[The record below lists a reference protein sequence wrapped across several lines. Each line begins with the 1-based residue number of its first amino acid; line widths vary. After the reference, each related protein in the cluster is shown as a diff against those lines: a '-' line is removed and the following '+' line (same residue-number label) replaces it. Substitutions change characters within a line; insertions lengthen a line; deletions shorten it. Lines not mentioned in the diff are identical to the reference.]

1 MKKTLIPIILA
12 CVLVIGILIGN
23 FFAMRQGAYLS
34 GVGGMNNGASS
45 GDKISDLIQI
55 IDNAYVDSV
64 PTDSIEESIIP
75 MILKQLDPH
84 SAYIPASDLEAVN
97 EELGGSFSG
106 IGVQFNLQN
115 DTIYVVDVISGGPS
129 EKAGLRDGDRIV
141 TVNDTLFVGKS
152 INNEKVMKRLR
163 GPKGSVVELGIVR
176 QNAPKMLRFK
186 ITRGDIP
193 VHSIDVSYMVT
204 PEIGYISVNKF
215 GANTY
220 KEFLTAIAKLQ
231 KANAKKLIIDLRGNA
246 GGYMDAA
253 VNMLNEFLKK
263 GDLIVYVKGKA
274 YPRSDSY
281 ANGNGSCQNMK
292 IAVLI
297 DEFSGSASEIFA
309 GAIQDND
316 RGTIVGRRSFG
327 KGLVQ
332 QQVDFSDGSAVRIT
346 VARYYTPSGR
356 CIQKPYERGNSSDY
370 ESDILNRYL
379 HGEFFS
385 KDSIH
390 QTDTVAYKTVGGR
403 TVYGGGGIMRDVFV
417 PRDTIGFTPYFNA
430 LANGGHIYQYA
441 LLFTEKE
448 RAKLSTYK
456 DWKTL
461 SAYLDTQNLQA
472 SFDTYASAKGVKG
485 SAHDKAVSKEI
496 ITRQLKSY
504 VLRTML
510 GDAGFFPY
518 LNSYDMTVKKAV
530 EKLK

>member
-1 MKKTLIPIILA
+1 MNKKTTPIVLA
-12 CVLVIGILIGN
+12 IFLSLGILIGN
-23 FFAMRQGAYLS
+23 FFALRQHAYSSGLS
-34 GVGGMNNGASS
+34 GLKSVHS

-64 PTDSIEESIIP
+64 SLDSIEEAIIP
-75 MILKQLDPH
+75 IILKQLDPH
-84 SAYIPASDLEAVN
+84 SAYIPAEDLAAVN
-97 EELGGSFSG
+97 EELSGSFSG

-129 EKAGLRDGDRIV
+129 EKAGLLDGDRIV

-152 INNEKVMKRLR
+152 INNEKVLKRLR
-163 GPKGSVVELGIVR
+163 GPKGSVVKLGVMR
-176 QNAPKMLRFK
+176 QSAPEMLYFT
-186 ITRGDIP
+186 ITRDDIP
-193 VHSIDVSYMVT
+193 IYSVDVSYMVT
-204 PEIGYISVNKF
+204 PKIGYISVNKF
-215 GANTY
+215 AATTY

-231 KANAKKLIIDLRGNA
+231 RANAEGVIVDLRGNS

-263 GDLIVYVKGKA
+263 GDLIVYVQGKA

-316 RGTIVGRRSFG
+316 RGVIVGRRSFG

-332 QQVDFSDGSAVRIT
+332 QQVDFADGSAVRIT

-356 CIQKPYERGNSSDY
+356 CIQKPYERGNSNDY

-385 KDSIH
+385 KDSITP
-390 QTDTVAYKTVGGR
+390 TDTVVYKTLGGR
-403 TVYGGGGIMRDVFV
+403 TVYGGGGVMPDVFV
-417 PRDTIGFTPYFNA
+417 PRDTVGFTPYFNA
-430 LANGGHIYQYA
+430 LVNGGHIYRYA
-441 LLFTEKE
+441 LLYTEKE
-448 RAKLSTYK
+448 RIKLSLYK
-456 DWKTL
+456 DWKGL
-461 SAYLDTQNLQA
+461 SAYLDTQNL
-472 SFDTYASAKGVKG
+472 YASLNDYASTKGVKG
-485 SAHDKAVSKEI
+485 SARDKAVSKDI

>member
-1 MKKTLIPIILA
+1 MKKAIFPIIIG
-12 CVLVIGILIGN
+12 CVLVLGILIGN
-23 FFAMRQGAYLS
+23 FFAMRNGAYLS
-34 GVGGMNNGASS
+34 GTTNMSNGTSS
-45 GDKISDLIQI
+45 GDKISDLIRI

-84 SAYIPASDLEAVN
+84 SAYIPAADLQSVN

-163 GPKGSVVELGIVR
+163 GPKGSVVQLGIVR

-193 VHSIDVSYMVT
+193 VHSIDVSYMIT
-204 PEIGYISVNKF
+204 PQIGYISVNKF

-231 KANAKKLIIDLRGNA
+231 KLNAKKIIVDLRGNA

-274 YPRSDSY
+274 YTRTDSY
-281 ANGNGSCQNMK
+281 ANGNGSCQNMQL
-292 IAVLI
+292 AVLI

-316 RGTIVGRRSFG
+316 RGIIVGRRSFG

-356 CIQKPYERGNSSDY
+356 CIQKPYVRGHSGDY

-385 KDSIH
+385 KDSIQ
-390 QTDTVAYKTVGGR
+390 QTDTVVYKTVSGR
-403 TVYGGGGIMRDVFV
+403 TVYGGGGIMPDVFV
-417 PRDTIGFTPYFNA
+417 PRDTIGSSSYFTA
-430 LANGGHIYQYA
+430 LANGGHLYQYA

-448 RAKLSTYK
+448 RSKLSAYK
-456 DWKTL
+456 DWKSL
-461 SAYLDTQNLQA
+461 SIYLDTQDLLAQFEA
-472 SFDTYASAKGVKG
+472 YTSAKGVKG
-485 SAHDKAVSKEI
+485 SSHDKMVSQQI
-496 ITRQLKSY
+496 IIRQLKSY
-504 VLRTML
+504 ILRDML
-510 GDAGFFPY
+510 GNDGFFPY
-518 LNSYDMTVKKAV
+518 LNSYDVTVKKAV
-530 EKLK
+530 DKLK

>member
-34 GVGGMNNGASS
+34 GIGGTSNGASS

-163 GPKGSVVELGIVR
+163 GPKGSVVQLGIVR

-204 PEIGYISVNKF
+204 PDIGYISVNKF

-253 VNMLNEFLKK
+253 VNMLNEF
-263 GDLIVYVKGKA
+263 
-274 YPRSDSY
+274 
-281 ANGNGSCQNMK
+281 
-292 IAVLI
+292 
-297 DEFSGSASEIFA
+297 
-309 GAIQDND
+309 
-316 RGTIVGRRSFG
+316 
-327 KGLVQ
+327 
-332 QQVDFSDGSAVRIT
+332 
-346 VARYYTPSGR
+346 
-356 CIQKPYERGNSSDY
+356 
-370 ESDILNRYL
+370 
-379 HGEFFS
+379 
-385 KDSIH
+385 
-390 QTDTVAYKTVGGR
+390 
-403 TVYGGGGIMRDVFV
+403 
-417 PRDTIGFTPYFNA
+417 
-430 LANGGHIYQYA
+430 
-441 LLFTEKE
+441 
-448 RAKLSTYK
+448 
-456 DWKTL
+456 
-461 SAYLDTQNLQA
+461 
-472 SFDTYASAKGVKG
+472 
-485 SAHDKAVSKEI
+485 
-496 ITRQLKSY
+496 
-504 VLRTML
+504 
-510 GDAGFFPY
+510 
-518 LNSYDMTVKKAV
+518 
-530 EKLK
+530 

>member
-1 MKKTLIPIILA
+1 MKKNIFPFVISLVLILG
-12 CVLVIGILIGN
+12 VLIGN
-23 FFAMRQGAYLS
+23 FFALRNKSFLS
-34 GVGGMNNGASS
+34 GVTNSS
-45 GDKISDLIQI
+45 VAISSNDKISDLIRI
-55 IDNAYVDSV
+55 IDNVYVDSV
-64 PTDSIEESIIP
+64 PTDSLAEAIIP

-84 SAYIPASDLEAVN
+84 SAYIPAADLQAVN

-129 EKAGLRDGDRIV
+129 ERAGLQDGDRIV
-141 TVNDTLFVGKS
+141 EVNDTLFVGS
-152 INNEKVMKRLR
+152 TITNEKVMKRLR
-163 GPKGSVVELGIVR
+163 GPKNSVVKLGVVR
-176 QNAPKMLRFK
+176 QNSPTKLYFE
-186 ITRGDIP
+186 IVRGDIP
-193 VHSIDVSYMVT
+193 VHSIDVSYMITSDV
-204 PEIGYISVNKF
+204 GYISVNKF

-220 KEFLTAIAKLQ
+220 TEFLTAIAKLQ
-231 KANAKKLIIDLRGNA
+231 QSKAKKVIIDLRGNS
-246 GGYMDAA
+246 GGYLEAA
-253 VNMLNEFLKK
+253 VNMLNEFLRK
-263 GDLIVYVKGKA
+263 GDLIVYVQGKTYA
-274 YPRSDSY
+274 RTNSY
-281 ANGNGSCQNMK
+281 ANGNGSCQTMK
-292 IAVLI
+292 MAVLI

-316 RGTIVGRRSFG
+316 RGIIIGRRSFG

-403 TVYGGGGIMRDVFV
+403 TVYGGGGIMPDVFV

-485 SAHDKAVSKEI
+485 SARDKAVSKEI